1 MPLSCYCDDDG
12 DWFHEPPDDYSVLDT
27 KRSRKCASCHD
38 RIPIGALVLKMR
50 CWHFPRDEIEQ
61 RIYHE
66 DTELDMAP
74 RYLCERCGDLYLSLT
89 ELGFCLNLGEDM
101 RELVRDYAA
110 MQEENRARTK
120 YTQSSNSGRPDT
132 AA

>member
-12 DWFHEPPDDYSVLDT
+12 DWFHEPPDDFSTLDT
-27 KRSRKCASCHD
+27 KRCRKCASCRG
-38 RIPIGALVLKMR
+38 RIPVGALVLEMR
-50 CWHFPRDEIEQ
+50 CWRYPNYDSIKEKNYGEGSEVPMP
-61 RIYHE
+61 Y
-66 DTELDMAP
+66 

-89 ELGFCLNLGEDM
+89 ELGFCINLGEDM

-110 MQEENRARTK
+110 MQKEQRSRAR
-120 YTQSSNSGRPDT
+120 